1 MVKTNRGWAA
11 GKNISLVKLNLNYL
25 PPLVKLFVLQVVE
38 LNPSSATC
46 TIAAKLSMK
55 RVLSIVGKLTPTRGR
70 RIEGNKTRKHHTLS
84 FSLINNHLF
93 KLLPNRDFRVPA
105 PGQDFNATSLFY
117 S

>member
-1 MVKTNRGWAA
+1 MVKTDRGWTA

-25 PPLVKLFVLQVVE
+25 GKVICTSRAQPLQCCCIIAVKL
-38 LNPSSATC
+38 SA
-46 TIAAKLSMK
+46 K
-55 RVLSIVGKLTPTRGR
+55 RVLSIVGKLTPRTHGR

-93 KLLPNRDFRVPA
+93 KLLPNRVFLVPA

-117 S
+117 FYSQ